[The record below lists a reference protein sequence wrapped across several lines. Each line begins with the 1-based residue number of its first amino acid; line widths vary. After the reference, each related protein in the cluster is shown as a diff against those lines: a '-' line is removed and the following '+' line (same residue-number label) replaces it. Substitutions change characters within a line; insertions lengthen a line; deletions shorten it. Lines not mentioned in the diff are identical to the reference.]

1 MGTRAPT
8 WMAWSLMALSVALLL
23 GGIAL
28 SRAASSTVSDRPF
41 GGETDD
47 SSVVVNLVT
56 LLPFSVVGAIIAS
69 RHPRNAIGWLFCSV
83 GVTIGLNSFV
93 GDYAEFW
100 LASGFGMSSLGET
113 AAWLSSWLW
122 ILLVYFPT
130 SLLLLLF
137 PDGRLPS
144 PRWRPVAWGVALG
157 TAGGV
162 VGNALKAGPLVDFPQ
177 IANPYGV
184 DSPVVGMVGVA
195 GSIVAGSSMMGSAV
209 SLIVRL
215 RRSGRVER
223 QQIKWLAY
231 GGAIMVGGV
240 CGGVLVIPW
249 NVPVSIVIMSVSLL
263 GLPVFTGI
271 AIVRY
276 HLYDIDILINRTL
289 VYATLTATLTLVY
302 FGGVAGLQE
311 LLSPVMGE
319 DNGLAVVAST
329 LLIAALFNPLRRR
342 IQTFIDRRFYRK
354 KYDARKTLEGFSARL
369 RDETDLKALNDDLV
383 YVVRE
388 TMQPAHVSV
397 WLRTVHHFREGSG
410 AGVVYEGRIV
420 GRDGHAL
427 DWFDDSTSV
436 QLWHPMQEDP
446 GEVLAWRDWL
456 AELEIRQ
463 PF

>member
-1 MGTRAPT
+1 MRQRAAA
-8 WMAWSLMALSVALLL
+8 WLAWSLVALSVALLL

-28 SRAASSTVSDRPF
+28 ALVTRSTVPDLPF
-41 GGETDD
+41 GGETEDG
-47 SSVVVNLVT
+47 SVVADLVT
-56 LLPFSVVGAIIAS
+56 LLTFSVVGAIIAS
-69 RHPRNAIGWLFCSV
+69 RHPRNTIGWLFCSV

-184 DSPVVGMVGVA
+184 DGPFVWVLGVA
-195 GSIVAGSSMMGSAV
+195 GSIVAAGSMVASAV
-209 SLIVRL
+209 SLIVRM
-215 RRSGRVER
+215 RRAGSEQR

-231 GGAIMVGGV
+231 GGAMVVGTIFVGS
-240 CGGVLVIPW
+240 LVILW
-249 NVPVSIVIMSVSLL
+249 SVPVSIVIMSVALL

-276 HLYDIDILINRTL
+276 RLYDIDLLINRTL
-289 VYATLTATLTLVY
+289 VYGSLTLMLALVY
-302 FGGVAGLQE
+302 FGGVTATQALFQTLTGQQKLPQ
-311 LLSPVMGE
+311 
-319 DNGLAVVAST
+319 LAVVVST
-329 LLIAALFNPLRRR
+329 LVIAALFNPLRHR
-342 IQTFIDRRFYRK
+342 IQSFIDRRFYRS
-354 KYDARKTLEGFSARL
+354 KYDAAKTLDTFSARL
-369 RDETDLKALNDDLV
+369 REETDLTTLSEELV
-383 YVVRE
+383 GVVRE
-388 TMQPAHVSV
+388 TMQPEHVTL
-397 WLRTVHHFREGSG
+397 WLRSDTAS
-410 AGVVYEGRIV
+410 
-420 GRDGHAL
+420 RDQQA
-427 DWFDDSTSV
+427 D
-436 QLWHPMQEDP
+436 
-446 GEVLAWRDWL
+446 
-456 AELEIRQ
+456 
-463 PF
+463 

>member
-1 MGTRAPT
+1 MTQRTGEQAQGVGGTNSLAAAWLT
-8 WMAWSLMALSVALLL
+8 WSLVALSVALLV

-28 SRAASSTVSDRPF
+28 SRAASSAVPDLSF

-47 SSVVVNLVT
+47 ASMVANLLT

-69 RHPRNAIGWLFCSV
+69 RQPHNAIGWLFCSV
-83 GVTIGLNSFV
+83 GVTVGLNSFA

-100 LASGFGMSSLGET
+100 LASGLGISSLGQT
-113 AAWLSSWLW
+113 AAWFSSWLW
-122 ILLVYFPT
+122 FLLIFVPM

-162 VGNALKAGPLVDFPQ
+162 VGNALKAGLLVDFPQ

-195 GSIVAGSSMMGSAV
+195 GSIVAAGSMMGSAV
-209 SLIVRL
+209 SLIVRM
-215 RRSGRVER
+215 RRAGSEQR

-231 GGAIMVGGV
+231 GGVVMVGGV
-240 CGGVLVIPW
+240 CAGGLVIPW

-271 AIVRY
+271 AIVRH

-302 FGGVAGLQE
+302 FGGVAGLQR
-311 LLSPVMGE
+311 LLSPVMG
-319 DNGLAVVAST
+319 DGNGLAVVAST
-329 LLIAALFNPLRRR
+329 LLIATLFNPLRRR
-342 IQTFIDRRFYRK
+342 IQAFIDRRFYRR
-354 KYDARKTLEGFSARL
+354 KYDARKTLEGFSAKL
-369 RDETDLKALNDDLV
+369 RDETDL
-383 YVVRE
+383 
-388 TMQPAHVSV
+388 
-397 WLRTVHHFREGSG
+397 
-410 AGVVYEGRIV
+410 
-420 GRDGHAL
+420 
-427 DWFDDSTSV
+427 
-436 QLWHPMQEDP
+436 
-446 GEVLAWRDWL
+446 
-456 AELEIRQ
+456 
-463 PF
+463 